1 VLLCYERDY
10 HECHRKSVAGAFGEI
25 TGLKPST
32 LECNLMAQSKHV
44 RTRVRILVKAFPQ
57 HSDKYQET
65 VCCAGVTDDAQLI
78 RLYPITYRRLAK
90 ENQFNRYDLI
100 EATLTKASNDG
111 RPESY
116 RVDHDSIKVVER
128 ATNLT
133 DANKVRLW
141 QPHILSSLTA
151 LEDEHR
157 ANGRS
162 LGIIQPDPASLKFF
176 WRDAEQEDQ
185 DDTRGVQASLFEAPL
200 RPLKPQEFTFFYRY
214 TSGGAEHTQSIQD
227 WEVQAAYPRVPARVR
242 FAREGPGDDGP
253 GVRSEHPPT
262 RNLHFIMA
270 TWPSASGSS
279 SSSASCA
286 QVSIRKNSL
295 SRDRCF
301 SPGSIAR
308 WQSHR
313 FGSQWDPLAAPGD
326 PA

>member
-1 VLLCYERDY
+1 
-10 HECHRKSVAGAFGEI
+10 
-25 TGLKPST
+25 
-32 LECNLMAQSKHV
+32 MAQSKHV

-116 RVDHDSIKVVER
+116 RVDHDSIRVVER

-162 LGIIQPDPASLKFF
+162 LGIIQPDSASLKFF

-227 WEVQAAYPRVPARVR
+227 WEVQAAYLAYQ
-242 FAREGPGDDGP
+242 REYGSREKALQMMAQEYGQNI
-253 GVRSEHPPT
+253 PT
-262 RNLHFIMA
+262 RNLHFIMGNMA
-270 TWPSASGSS
+270 KRQWQFIVIGLLRSGLDPQEL
-279 SSSASCA
+279 AK
-286 QVSIRKNSL
+286 QGSL
-295 SRDRCF
+295 F
-301 SPGSIAR
+301 
-308 WQSHR
+308 
-313 FGSQWDPLAAPGD
+313 
-326 PA
+326 